1 MFDIPLIKRPVD
13 LILILNML
21 ALETKTICTISTD
34 KRSLQDNIWLKVRQ
48 IKIFQPVML
57 GLLSFSILRL

>member
-21 ALETKTICTISTD
+21 ALETKIICTISTD